1 MRIWHD
7 IVTIIDF
14 THNIWYFDIR
24 IRTKTIVAKAVI
36 INARGGIH
44 MKKARCFISYCSSDA
59 DPNNVEAIVRHLS
72 RMAKSREY
80 NIEFLFDKDLS
91 VGNDLNAFMQEIK
104 TVDSIIVICTPD
116 YKKKYMNI
124 NNKYFDSGVYKECGL
139 MKERIEERNKISAEK
154 IDEFNDIDFQIFPLV
169 LSVEGNSS
177 ENSVPDFLTA
187 LVREKINKIQF
198 DINRGRHTLSRKSQE
213 LYNDIFLDCIIS
225 TCVIH
230 SKKSEYFDMDMHQ
243 KLQKLVYNQKAEY
256 APPLNKTV
264 FVNTFYF
271 EQIKSQESY
280 ILVGRKG
287 SGKTTTKLYFHSSNK
302 EQYKGVIELRIDAFN
317 LNEIYN
323 YLFHAPYDGNRN
335 LKNDIEEIFTY
346 EKVIE
351 YIWIIYIVLYSMY
364 VVACEYKKPKSTLS
378 PMQKREFKNAVD
390 FVNEI
395 LLTID
400 TRNRWKNGDTISTT
414 IYNYAM
420 SNTYKFFDNVI
431 KNSRNDERFFAS
443 DVQAQLNHEN
453 LLEKVIGKD
462 VINKFYRG
470 LDECQKR
477 ILFTLDGFDVAS
489 DIFRKSSLSSSPS
502 EQRQKALFEIRWMSS
517 LMELVQDIK
526 GRANNSLYKLLDIC
540 FLLPKDLFME
550 VLEDNRDKYKY
561 SSRFCEISWT
571 GMELAIMV
579 RKRLEVLNNYPL
591 SPKEKKQKLPEE
603 IFNQILEK
611 KYKSIPTEI
620 TVRTD
625 GGREYK
631 INLFLYMLRYTF
643 WRPRELLL
651 SLSLILNIFYG
662 HSKSGLPINQETIK
676 ATIKGASISII
687 NSEFY
692 NEFGTIWEDIKEN
705 ILQFTGGTLLLSEN
719 AIKDIIMSNKFHIK
733 LATEDEEIK
742 AYKDKIK
749 FLYEI
754 GFLGIFVNQ
763 NYRNRY
769 QMVTQQGFAFSE
781 GISCLRGFLGDDFEG
796 CSFMINPAFIES
808 LHLRIN
814 TEEYVGIKSWDDL
827 RELERRIQIKM
838 KTDCFGTVD

>member
-1 MRIWHD
+1 
-7 IVTIIDF
+7 
-14 THNIWYFDIR
+14 
-24 IRTKTIVAKAVI
+24 
-36 INARGGIH
+36 

-59 DPNNVEAIVRHLS
+59 KPDDVSAIVRYLDQ
-72 RMAKSREY
+72 MARSKEY

-91 VGNDLNAFMQEIK
+91 VGNDLNEFMQEII

-124 NNKYFDSGVYKECGL
+124 KDEYVESGVYKECQL
-139 MKERIEERNKISAEK
+139 MKERISKRNKILEESIE
-154 IDEFNDIDFQIFPLV
+154 EFDDNDFRIFPLV
-169 LSVEGNSS
+169 LSVEGKYS
-177 ENSVPDFLTA
+177 ENSVPDFLTS
-187 LVREKINKIQF
+187 LVREKINQIQF
-198 DINRGRHTLSRKSQE
+198 ETSKGKRIITQQSKQ
-213 LYNDIFLDCIIS
+213 LYNNIFLDCIIS
-225 TCVIH
+225 TCVIY
-230 SKKSEYFDMDMHQ
+230 SKKSEYLNMDMHE
-243 KLQKLVYNQKAEY
+243 KLQKLIYNQKAEY
-256 APPLNKTV
+256 APTLDKRL

-302 EQYKGVIELRIDAFN
+302 EKYKGVIELRIDAFN

-323 YLFHAPYDGNRN
+323 YLFHAPYDGNKN

-351 YIWIIYIVLYSMY
+351 YIWVVYIVLYSMY
-364 VVACEYKKPKSTLS
+364 VVACEYKKSNCILS
-378 PMQKREFKNAVD
+378 PTQKKKFKKAVDYVNAVL
-390 FVNEI
+390 EI
-395 LLTID
+395 ID
-400 TRNRWKNGDTISTT
+400 SRSRWENGDTISTT

-420 SNTYKFFDNVI
+420 ANTYNFFNDVI
-431 KNSRNDERFFAS
+431 QVSRNDERFFAS
-443 DVQAQLNHEN
+443 DIQAQLNHEN
-453 LLEKVIGKD
+453 LLKKVIGRD
-462 VINKFYRG
+462 VIDKFYKG

-489 DIFRKSSLSSSPS
+489 DMFRKNSLSNSPS
-502 EQRQKALFEIRWMSS
+502 EQQQKALFEIKWMSS

-526 GRANNSLYKLLDIC
+526 GKANNSLYKLLDIC

-550 VLEDNRDKYKY
+550 ILEHNRDKYKY
-561 SSRFCEISWT
+561 GSRFCEISWT

-591 SPKEKKQKLPEE
+591 SSKEKNQKLPEE
-603 IFNQILEK
+603 IFSQILEK
-611 KYKSIPTEI
+611 KYKAIPTKV
-620 TVRTD
+620 TVKTE
-625 GGREYK
+625 GGREYT
-631 INLFLYMLRYTF
+631 IDLFLYMLRYTF

-676 ATIKGASISII
+676 ATIKAVSITII

-692 NEFGTIWEDIKEN
+692 NEFGTIWKEIKEN
-705 ILQFTGGTLLLSEN
+705 ILQFTGGTLLLNEKE
-719 AIKDIIMSNKFHIK
+719 IKTIIMSNKFHIK
-733 LATEDEEIK
+733 LSTEDTEIQ
-742 AYKDKIK
+742 AYRDKIK

-754 GFLGIFVNQ
+754 GFLGIFVDI
-763 NYRNRY
+763 NYRKKY
-769 QMVTQQGFAFSE
+769 QMVTQQGFSFSE
-781 GISCLRGFLGDDFEG
+781 GMSCLRGFLVDDFEG
-796 CSFMINPAFIES
+796 CCFMINPVFVES
-808 LHLRIN
+808 LHLKIN
-814 TEEYVGIKSWDDL
+814 TEEYVGIQSWDDL

>member
-1 MRIWHD
+1 
-7 IVTIIDF
+7 
-14 THNIWYFDIR
+14 
-24 IRTKTIVAKAVI
+24 
-36 INARGGIH
+36 

-59 DPNNVEAIVRHLS
+59 KPNDVSAIVRHLNQ
-72 RMAKSREY
+72 MAKSREY

-91 VGNDLNAFMQEIK
+91 VGNDLNEFMQEIA

-124 NNKYFDSGVYKECGL
+124 KDEYVGSGVYKECQL
-139 MKERIEERNKISAEK
+139 MKERISKRNKILEESIEQ
-154 IDEFNDIDFQIFPLV
+154 FNDNDFQIFPLV

-177 ENSVPDFLTA
+177 ENSVPDFLTS

-198 DINRGRHTLSRKSQE
+198 ETSKGKRIITQQSKQ

-230 SKKSEYFDMDMHQ
+230 SKKSEYLNMDMHE

-256 APPLNKTV
+256 APTLNKML

-302 EQYKGVIELRIDAFN
+302 EKYKGVIELRIDAFN
-317 LNEIYN
+317 LSEIYN
-323 YLFHAPYDGNRN
+323 YLFHAPYDGNKN

-351 YIWIIYIVLYSMY
+351 YIWVIYIVLYSMY
-364 VVACEYKKPKSTLS
+364 VVACEYKKSRCTLS
-378 PMQKREFKNAVD
+378 PTQKREFKKAVD
-390 FVNEI
+390 YVNEV
-395 LLTID
+395 LLAID
-400 TRNRWKNGDTISTT
+400 GRSRWKNGDTISTT
-414 IYNYAM
+414 IYSYAM
-420 SNTYKFFDNVI
+420 SNAYRFFNDVI
-431 KNSRNDERFFAS
+431 QNSRNDERFFAS
-443 DVQAQLNHEN
+443 DIQAQLNHEN
-453 LLEKVIGKD
+453 LLEKVIGRD
-462 VINKFYRG
+462 VIDKFYRG

-489 DIFRKSSLSSSPS
+489 DVFRKNSLSSSPS

-526 GRANNSLYKLLDIC
+526 GKANNSLYKLLDIC

-550 VLEDNRDKYKY
+550 ILEHNRDKYKY
-561 SSRFCEISWT
+561 GSRFCEISWT

-579 RKRLEVLNNYPL
+579 RKRLEALNNYPL
-591 SPKEKKQKLPEE
+591 SSKEKNQKLPEE

-611 KYKSIPTEI
+611 KYKAIPTKV
-620 TVRTD
+620 TVKTE
-625 GGREYK
+625 GGREYT
-631 INLFLYMLRYTF
+631 IDLFLYMLRYTF

-651 SLSLILNIFYG
+651 SLSLILNVFYG

-676 ATIKGASISII
+676 ATIKGASITII

-692 NEFGTIWEDIKEN
+692 NEFGTIWEDIKDN
-705 ILQFTGGTLLLSEN
+705 ILQFTGVTLLLNEDE
-719 AIKDIIMSNKFHIK
+719 IKTIVMSNKFHIK
-733 LATEDEEIK
+733 LSTEDTEIQT
-742 AYKDKIK
+742 YKDKIK

-754 GFLGIFVNQ
+754 GFLGIFVDT
-763 NYRNRY
+763 NYRSKY

-781 GISCLRGFLGDDFEG
+781 GMSCLRGFLGDDFEG
-796 CSFMINPAFIES
+796 CCFMINPAFVES
-808 LHLRIN
+808 LHLKIN
-814 TEEYVGIKSWDDL
+814 TEEYVGVQSWNDL

>member
-1 MRIWHD
+1 
-7 IVTIIDF
+7 
-14 THNIWYFDIR
+14 
-24 IRTKTIVAKAVI
+24 
-36 INARGGIH
+36 

-59 DPNNVEAIVRHLS
+59 KPNDVAAIVRHLNK
-72 RMAKSREY
+72 MAKNREY

-91 VGNDLNAFMQEIK
+91 VGNDLNEFMQEIR

-124 NNKYFDSGVYKECGL
+124 KDEYIESGVYKECQL
-139 MKERIEERNKISAEK
+139 MKERINEKNKILE
-154 IDEFNDIDFQIFPLV
+154 NDIEKFDDNDFQIFPLV
-169 LSVEGNSS
+169 LAVEGNSS
-177 ENSVPDFLTA
+177 ENSVPDFLTT

-198 DINRGRHTLSRKSQE
+198 EINKGKSIISQQSKQ
-213 LYNDIFLDCIIS
+213 LYNDIFFDCIIS

-230 SKKSEYFDMDMHQ
+230 SKKSEYLDMDMHE

-256 APPLNKTV
+256 APTLNKTL

-287 SGKTTTKLYFHSSNK
+287 SGKTTTKLYFHSSNREK
-302 EQYKGVIELRIDAFN
+302 YKGVIELRIDALN

-323 YLFHAPYDGNRN
+323 YLFHAPYDGNKN

-351 YIWIIYIVLYSMY
+351 YIWVIYIVVYSMY
-364 VVACEYKKPKSTLS
+364 VVACECKKTHCSLS
-378 PMQKREFKNAVD
+378 PKQKREFKKATD
-390 FVNEI
+390 FVNEV
-395 LLTID
+395 LLAID
-400 TRNRWKNGDTISTT
+400 GRSRWKNGDTISTT
-414 IYNYAM
+414 IYSYAM
-420 SNTYKFFDNVI
+420 SNVYRFFNNVI
-431 KNSRNDERFFAS
+431 KNSRDDERFFTS
-443 DVQAQLNHEN
+443 DIQAQLNHEN

-462 VINKFYRG
+462 VIDKFYKG

-489 DIFRKSSLSSSPS
+489 DEFRKNSLSSSLS
-502 EQRQKALFEIRWMSS
+502 EQKQKALFEIRWMSS
-517 LMELVQDIK
+517 LMELIQDIK
-526 GRANNSLYKLLDIC
+526 GKANNSLYKLLDIC

-550 VLEDNRDKYKY
+550 ILEHNRDKYKY
-561 SSRFCEISWT
+561 GSRFCEISWT

-579 RKRLEVLNNYPL
+579 RKRLEALNNYPL
-591 SPKEKKQKLPEE
+591 SSKEKNRKLPEE

-611 KYKSIPTEI
+611 KYKAIPSKVTVKTE
-620 TVRTD
+620 
-625 GGREYK
+625 GGREYT
-631 INLFLYMLRYTF
+631 IDLFLYMLRYTF

-676 ATIKGASISII
+676 ATIKAASITII

-692 NEFGTIWEDIKEN
+692 NEFGTIWDGIKEN
-705 ILQFTGGTLLLSEN
+705 ILQFTGATLLLNEEEV
-719 AIKDIIMSNKFHIK
+719 KTIIMSNKFHIK
-733 LATEDEEIK
+733 FSTEDVEIQ

-754 GFLGIFVNQ
+754 GFLGIFVDR
-763 NYRNRY
+763 NYRSKY
-769 QMVTQQGFAFSE
+769 QMVTQQGFSFSE
-781 GISCLRGFLGDDFEG
+781 GMSCLRGFLGDDFSG
-796 CSFMINPAFIES
+796 CCFMINPAFIES
-808 LHLRIN
+808 LHLKIN
-814 TEEYVGIKSWDDL
+814 TEEYVGIQSWDDL

-838 KTDCFGTVD
+838 KTDCFGAVD